1 MACTPSTDA
10 ASAAAA
16 EALEA
21 CQAKVRAAD
30 DVLKQGKT
38 GVLHWIDHVRVQ
50 TDALAGKLTTAERKE
65 RFAKTRVKGPGDLRR
80 YNDTLSAYD
89 DLEGSCGK
97 VQGAD
102 TAVAATLKKCNERSK
117 AQQPVLKATAGGMK
131 DWKAHLKFMQF
142 NKEHPD
148 PDAAGARQSAWMKQ
162 YRSAPKNINAF
173 KKATKNFD
181 APSC

>member
-1 MACTPSTDA
+1 M
-10 ASAAAA
+10 
-16 EALEA
+16 
-21 CQAKVRAAD
+21 RAAD

-50 TDALAGKLTTAERKE
+50 TDELAGKLTTAERKAG
-65 RFAKTRVKGPGDLRR
+65 FAKTRVKGPGDIRR
-80 YNDTLSAYD
+80 YNEALSAYE

-102 TAVAATLKKCNERSK
+102 SAVAATLKKCNERSK

-131 DWKAHLKFMQF
+131 DWKTHIKFMQF

-162 YRSAPKNINAF
+162 YRDAPKNISAF